1 MGASIL
7 LRCTDP
13 DTAYCTHDP
22 YDKIGFG
29 EGRAPYKNMVFE
41 KFAIFPMKNKVV
53 DHVWLLYTS
62 VSANKIEA
70 PMYVFKW
77 AM

>member
-1 MGASIL
+1 
-7 LRCTDP
+7 
-13 DTAYCTHDP
+13 
-22 YDKIGFG
+22 
-29 EGRAPYKNMVFE
+29 MVFE
-41 KFAIFPMKNKVV
+41 KFAIFLMKNKVV